1 MRQPFA
7 VSHAFAAAA
16 VRTRAEQPPAA
27 MEQEPWILLRRVG
40 ACRAPLASEPRR
52 GFAKMTTSGA
62 GGIQTSIKGEAVRCE
77 EPRLIRE
84 RWQRRRQPFQVWV
97 GRVAATMM
105 MLAPVGGLDRAR
117 AQAVVPSI
125 EVANTILAEPATVIP
140 FPIRVG
146 PARAIPRN
154 SFVRVRGLPP
164 MAALT
169 EGYSIGPG
177 SWAVPLQALTDL
189 KVTLPVATG
198 GPANVTVSL
207 VTIDGSVLAE
217 VRTTLIVSSP
227 PRSNSPPPLGA
238 PTPASEVRA

>member
-1 MRQPFA
+1 VTM
-7 VSHAFAAAA
+7 
-16 VRTRAEQPPAA
+16 
-27 MEQEPWILLRRVG
+27 
-40 ACRAPLASEPRR
+40 LAL
-52 GFAKMTTSGA
+52 T
-62 GGIQTSIKGEAVRCE
+62 GEAD
-77 EPRLIRE
+77 
-84 RWQRRRQPFQVWV
+84 WANAQ
-97 GRVAATMM
+97 GG
-105 MLAPVGGLDRAR
+105 APT
-117 AQAVVPSI
+117 I
-125 EVANTILAEPATVIP
+125 EITNTILAEPATVIP

-207 VTIDGSVLAE
+207 VAVDGKVLAE
-217 VRTTLIVSSP
+217 VRTTLVVSSP
-227 PRSNSPPPLGA
+227 LRNTRPPPTEA
-238 PTPASEVRA
+238 PAPPFATG